1 MTVKVL
7 LIVEGKKTEKEF
19 FSQMFN
25 EYGAAA
31 DIFAVSTNIY
41 SLYSRMKHYDF
52 LCDVKDV
59 LKELSDDKIVNL
71 DQNFTY
77 VYLIFDS
84 DLHNLPFNKRGT
96 EHNIKDV
103 VDCNITIL
111 TEMAEYFTNET
122 DPSVGRLYIN
132 YPMMES
138 FRYCNCF
145 DDRDFLDAKIKI
157 ECIKDFKSLAS
168 KKRLAG
174 VRIDNYKANEFN
186 NLIILHLAKL
196 ILLYNE
202 FKNRC
207 LHDLVY
213 SEYQNLSA
221 STSIIKQQHLL
232 VCSENSLSVLNS
244 SLFVIIDYYGNKANF
259 YNNLIKSY

>member
-1 MTVKVL
+1 MQKL
-7 LIVEGKKTEKEF
+7 KL
-19 FSQMFN
+19 N
-25 EYGAAA
+25 
-31 DIFAVSTNIY
+31 
-41 SLYSRMKHYDF
+41 
-52 LCDVKDV
+52 V
-59 LKELSDDKIVNL
+59 LKTSNHWHL
-71 DQNFTY
+71 
-77 VYLIFDS
+77 
-84 DLHNLPFNKRGT
+84 
-96 EHNIKDV
+96 
-103 VDCNITIL
+103 
-111 TEMAEYFTNET
+111 
-122 DPSVGRLYIN
+122 
-132 YPMMES
+132 
-138 FRYCNCF
+138 
-145 DDRDFLDAKIKI
+145 
-157 ECIKDFKSLAS
+157 

-174 VRIDNYKANEFN
+174 VRIDNYKANDFN
-186 NLIILHLAKL
+186 NLIRLHLAKL